1 MQPPPALKK
10 LTKIFGEN
18 NEYRQKELNLA
29 ILGRKFMKRIKQLFL
44 LVFCACF
51 SSLEINAQTDLVS
64 VKSADPRVAKALSQ
78 TKTEYQVSSKDGDY
92 TVTFGTK
99 GKRSQK
105 IHIASKTDNINGVE
119 MRLIFSFAV
128 IADKPPS
135 QQTANLLLEQ
145 NMETIGIWAVLKVDA
160 GKHAIVNKLYIPA
173 DFDGEKLEKA
183 LSAVVLLADELEER
197 LTKKDEN

>member
-1 MQPPPALKK
+1 
-10 LTKIFGEN
+10 
-18 NEYRQKELNLA
+18 
-29 ILGRKFMKRIKQLFL
+29 MKRIYQLFL
-44 LVFCACF
+44 LIFCACF
-51 SSLEINAQTDLVS
+51 FSIEINAQSNAALAVPGDQ
-64 VKSADPRVAKALSQ
+64 RVAKALKE
-78 TKTEYQVSSKDGDY
+78 TKTEYQVSSKEGIY
-92 TVTFGTK
+92 TITFGTK
-99 GKRSQK
+99 GKRTQEV
-105 IHIASKTDNINGVE
+105 HITSSTDNINGVE

-135 QQTANLLLEQ
+135 QQVANLLLEQ